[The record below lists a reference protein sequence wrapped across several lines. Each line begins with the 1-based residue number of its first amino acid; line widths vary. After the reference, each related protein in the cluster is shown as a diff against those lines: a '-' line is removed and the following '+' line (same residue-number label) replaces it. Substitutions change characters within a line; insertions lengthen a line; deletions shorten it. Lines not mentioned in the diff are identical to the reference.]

1 MSIVATSFLIS
12 QLVGLCVQDVEHLQ
26 YAVILVG
33 ISYGGVFGLLPT
45 IVIEWFGMGTHSH
58 SFLSEQR
65 WLTYFSG
72 SLSTRRKIT
81 ARSQLL
87 RELGPRFIVPTC
99 SGEHFLNG
107 LWANFRCAFIIQRK
121 RYALL

>member
-1 MSIVATSFLIS
+1 MSIVATSFLVS

-45 IVIEWFGMGTHSH
+45 IVIEWFGMGTHSR

-72 SLSTRRKIT
+72 SLSTPSENYCT
-81 ARSQLL
+81 QPTSQRIGASFHCPHL
-87 RELGPRFIVPTC
+87 
-99 SGEHFLNG
+99 
-107 LWANFRCAFIIQRK
+107 
-121 RYALL
+121 